1 MNLSI
6 EIVKA
11 RDFLKTTARGELDLK
26 KCKELLNKIVEKAIK
41 HNKHHILIDIRGTS
55 SPKMGT
61 IELYSLV
68 TEMEKYK
75 DVLNNK
81 MVILDDDDENFNK
94 VEFIEMCAKN
104 RGFSINAVTDYEEAI
119 NWLTE

>member
-1 MNLSI
+1 MNVSI

-68 TEMEKYK
+68 AEMEKYK

-81 MVILDDDDENFNK
+81 MVILDDDDENYNK

-119 NWLTE
+119 NWLTG

>member
-6 EIVKA
+6 EIVNA

-68 TEMEKYK
+68 GEMEKYK

>member
-11 RDFLKTTARGELDLK
+11 QDFLKTTTRGELDLK
-26 KCKELLNKIVEKAIK
+26 KCKELLNKIVEKAIQ
-41 HNKHHILIDIRGTS
+41 HDNHHILIDIRGTS

-68 TEMEKYK
+68 AEMEKYK

-104 RGFSINAVTDYEEAI
+104 RGFAINAVTDYEEAI

>member
-26 KCKELLNKIVEKAIK
+26 KCKQLLSKLVEKAIE

>member
-1 MNLSI
+1 MNVSI

-68 TEMEKYK
+68 GEMEKYK

-81 MVILDDDDENFNK
+81 MVILDDDDENYNK